1 MGLAFRTAAVVL
13 VLALSAGTAPAMDSS
28 SDSMSS
34 FSSRP
39 SVNDLYRKAQKSIEA
54 KRYREA
60 IPDLEAIIKERSNH
74 ADALNLLGYSH
85 RKLSEYDVSVRYY
98 MRALTADPKHRG
110 ANEYLG
116 EAYLEQNNLPEA
128 EARLTRLNE
137 LCGMDCKEYKA
148 LAESVANYK
157 AGKRPPQSSRAS
169 W

>member
-1 MGLAFRTAAVVL
+1 MGLALRTTAAAL
-13 VLALSAGTAPAMDSS
+13 ILALSAGSAPAMDSS

-34 FSSRP
+34 FSRP
-39 SVNDLYRKAQKSIEA
+39 SVNELYRKAQKSVELN
-54 KRYREA
+54 RYREA
-60 IPDLEAIIKERSNH
+60 IVDLEAILKERPKH

-98 MRALTADPKHRG
+98 MRALDADPKHRG

-116 EAYLEQNNLPEA
+116 EAYLEQNNLPGA
-128 EARLTRLNE
+128 EERLARLNE
-137 LCGMDCKEYKA
+137 LCGMDCREYKA
-148 LAESVANYK
+148 LAQSVANYK